1 MARKKIPKPDDINA
15 ELIEELSGLDPNL
28 SLIPANYEDIPTM
41 PIELVRRN
49 KDALAEQKKRA
60 ALMLD
65 GKKLEE
71 SIKIMGGMQAI
82 TDIITDPEVLGRVK
96 DNVKTAMDVKFLA
109 DAYGKLADKMQTLQR
124 LDSVDSDGNAGMI
137 MLSLQTKNGTDLKLA
152 IKE

>member
-1 MARKKIPKPDDINA
+1 MRRKKMPKPDDINA

-82 TDIITDPEVLGRVK
+82 TDIITDAEVLERVK

-137 MLSLQTKNGTDLKLA
+137 MLSLQTKNGTDLKVA